1 MVHINKELD
10 CCFLAVLSLGRPLAQ
25 HSCRLKQQQHMKD
38 DVKYDEAPIDYDIRQ
53 SKRVMLLNNEDIC

>member
-1 MVHINKELD
+1 MLSDLKLD

-25 HSCRLKQQQHMKD
+25 HSFRMKQQHMKD